1 MAKRRSKPVSPF
13 LGRWHI
19 VSMTEWDED
28 YIHEEVPAFIEFGE
42 HQQGSFQFAYVRGE
56 IDYRITTR
64 DGEPAVEWSW
74 EGNDDQN
81 SMSGRGWAML
91 KSDELHGM
99 IFIHQGDDSEF
110 VADRTEPA
118 TKDWPWTTRRS
129 SSSARA
135 WRSSRAA

>member
-1 MAKRRSKPVSPF
+1 
-13 LGRWHI
+13 
-19 VSMTEWDED
+19 MTEWDED

-110 VADRTEPA
+110 VADRAEPA
-118 TKDWPWTTRRS
+118 TKD
-129 SSSARA
+129 
-135 WRSSRAA
+135 

>member
-1 MAKRRSKPVSPF
+1 MAKKRSKPVSPF
-13 LGRWHI
+13 VGRWNF

-64 DGEPAVEWSW
+64 DSEPVVEWSW

-91 KSDELHGM
+91 KGDELHGM
-99 IFIHQGDDSEF
+99 IFIHSGDDSEF
-110 VADRTEPA
+110 VAARAERA
-118 TKDWPWTTRRS
+118 TKD
-129 SSSARA
+129 
-135 WRSSRAA
+135 